1 MKAKIHPEYVTSLV
15 HCACG
20 NSFET
25 RSTKPDLHVEIC
37 SNCHPFFT
45 GQQRIV
51 DTAGR
56 VERFA
61 KRLEKSAAV
70 KATAKPK
77 KPRKTLIEI
86 DPAVAQAAAQPEPRQ
101 RPQRAP
107 AAQAEPAAEAAP
119 EPAADI
125 EATRNAEMVPEA
137 QAAPKD
143 DDLAEAASGPGSGP
157 ATETGVEQQPTLSS
171 PEADA

>member
-1 MKAKIHPEYVTSLV
+1 VKAKIHPEYVTSLV

-61 KRLEKSAAV
+61 KRLEKSQAV
-70 KATAKPK
+70 KAAAKPK
-77 KPRKTLIEI
+77 KPRKTMIEI
-86 DPAVAQAAAQPEPRQ
+86 DPAVAQQASVSVPQRSRAAVPAAAP
-101 RPQRAP
+101 
-107 AAQAEPAAEAAP
+107 P
-119 EPAADI
+119 EPAADV
-125 EATRNAEMVPEA
+125 EATRNAETVPEA

-143 DDLAEAASGPGSGP
+143 EDLAEAASGPASGP
-157 ATETGVEQQPTLSS
+157 ATEAGVAPQ
-171 PEADA
+171 ADASADAPADTSPDADA

>member
-1 MKAKIHPEYVTSLV
+1 MKTKIHPDYVEARV

-20 NSFET
+20 NEFHT
-25 RSTKPDLHVEIC
+25 RSTKADLHVEIC

-77 KPRKTLIEI
+77 KPRKTIIEI
-86 DPAVAQAAAQPEPRQ
+86 DPKLTQGALAPEPEAKPKAQREPKAEAVATAEPVTPAEPET
-101 RPQRAP
+101 AD
-107 AAQAEPAAEAAP
+107 EPAAAPVLDTAPAP
-119 EPAADI
+119 EAEP
-125 EATRNAEMVPEA
+125 EATAET
-137 QAAPKD
+137 
-143 DDLAEAASGPGSGP
+143 
-157 ATETGVEQQPTLSS
+157 ATE
-171 PEADA
+171 A

>member
-1 MKAKIHPEYVTSLV
+1 MKAKIHPEYVVSRV

-61 KRLEKSAAV
+61 KRLEKSRAAR
-70 KATAKPK
+70 AK
-77 KPRKTLIEI
+77 
-86 DPAVAQAAAQPEPRQ
+86 
-101 RPQRAP
+101 RA
-107 AAQAEPAAEAAP
+107 
-119 EPAADI
+119 
-125 EATRNAEMVPEA
+125 
-137 QAAPKD
+137 K
-143 DDLAEAASGPGSGP
+143 
-157 ATETGVEQQPTLSS
+157 
-171 PEADA
+171 

>member
-1 MKAKIHPEYVTSLV
+1 MKTKIHPEYVTSLV

-61 KRLEKSAAV
+61 KRLEKSQAV
-70 KATAKPK
+70 KAAAKPK
-77 KPRKTLIEI
+77 KPRKTVIEI
-86 DPAVAQAAAQPEPRQ
+86 DPKLAQPAAEAETRQ
-101 RPQRAP
+101 RPQRS
-107 AAQAEPAAEAAP
+107 AAS

-125 EATRNAEMVPEA
+125 AAVRDAETVPEA

-143 DDLAEAASGPGSGP
+143 EDVAQAASGP
-157 ATETGVEQQPTLSS
+157 ATEAPTEAETPA
-171 PEADA
+171 PEAAVAEAPTEPAPDADA